1 MLSRTIFYLLRRLFH
16 RLDVRGKNCFKVFL
30 MVSKS
35 IAYSSQT
42 SIIFSFDSC
51 IIGKVYNDGL
61 NTLFIVPYHC
71 VKSVRIWCYSGPY
84 FPPFWLNTE
93 RYGAS
98 LRIQSGYGKIRTPNT
113 DTFYR
118 LFMQCILKEVTQ
130 SIKIRKTWGPIH
142 IFKKVWIQSFFKMF
156 WTFLAGWEGAQSSI
170 KVR

>member
-1 MLSRTIFYLLRRLFH
+1 MPSRTIFYLLHRLFH
-16 RLDVRGKNCFKVFL
+16 RLDVRGKNCFKAFL

-35 IAYSSQT
+35 VAHSSQT

-71 VKSVRIWCYSGPY
+71 VKSVRIWRYSGPY
-84 FPPFWLNTE
+84 FPPFRLNME

-98 LRIQSGYGKIRTPNT
+98 LRIQSRYGKIWTRIIPNT

-118 LFMQCILKEVTQ
+118 LFTQCILKEVTQ

-142 IFKKVWIQSFFKMF
+142 IFKKV
-156 WTFLAGWEGAQSSI
+156 
-170 KVR
+170 